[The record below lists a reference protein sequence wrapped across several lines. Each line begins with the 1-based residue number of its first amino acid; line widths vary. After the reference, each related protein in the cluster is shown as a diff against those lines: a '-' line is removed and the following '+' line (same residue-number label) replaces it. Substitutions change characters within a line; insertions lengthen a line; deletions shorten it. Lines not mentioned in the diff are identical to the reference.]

1 MSTYNITYDRNGMAR
16 LFTCKAESEGEAQ
29 DIFENFADGCDDY
42 LEILSI
48 KEVE

>member
-1 MSTYNITYDRNGMAR
+1 MSKFNITYDRNGRAC
-16 LFTCKAESEGEAQ
+16 LFKCTAESEGEAQ
-29 DIFENFADGCDDY
+29 ELFDQFADGCDDY